1 MKANGIN
8 TGLSDEVKTMST
20 MVQPEITL
28 SIPQQVFKQEP
39 SPKQSQF
46 SEQFSSPI
54 PQTTLN
60 FVDLIDENGPVVSDA
75 LLSSHSLSKMDEET
89 MDLDFEQ
96 FTTQ

>member
-8 TGLSDEVKTMST
+8 TGLSAEVQTMST

-28 SIPQQVFKQEP
+28 SVPQQVIKQEI
-39 SPKQSQF
+39 SPKQSHF
-46 SEQFSSPI
+46 EQITSPA
-54 PQTTLN
+54 PHSTLN

-75 LLSSHSLSKMDEET
+75 LLSSHSLSKMEEET

-96 FTTQ
+96 FTTH

>member
-1 MKANGIN
+1 
-8 TGLSDEVKTMST
+8 MSA

-28 SIPQQVFKQEP
+28 TVPQQVFKQEQP
-39 SPKQSQF
+39 SPKQSQC
-46 SEQFSSPI
+46 EQFTSPI

-60 FVDLIDENGPVVSDA
+60 LVDLIDENGPVVSDA

-96 FTTQ
+96 FTTH